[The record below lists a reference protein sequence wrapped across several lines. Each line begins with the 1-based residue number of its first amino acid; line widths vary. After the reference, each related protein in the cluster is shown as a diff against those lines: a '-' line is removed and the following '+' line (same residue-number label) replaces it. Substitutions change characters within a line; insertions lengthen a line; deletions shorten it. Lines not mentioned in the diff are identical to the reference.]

1 MDLCLR
7 AETEAAKEARAPT
20 EVRDVEAFTKLGDED
35 AEKKAKTQFTL
46 GSKKQLTL
54 GL

>member
-7 AETEAAKEARAPT
+7 AEIEAAKEARAPT

-35 AEKKAKTQFTL
+35 GEKKA
-46 GSKKQLTL
+46 KKQLTL
-54 GL
+54 GLKKQCTLGL